1 MSGWN
6 SCEQLGAHHPLE
18 GFSCG
23 ESSIDDWCSQGGRQ
37 SHASRLCRIWVSADD
52 AGAVAGF
59 YTLSNHTVSGI
70 ELPGKDSGATGQV
83 PTTLL
88 GKLALRQNLRGSG
101 YGSLLL
107 LDAMERAVVGS
118 DYSSSRLIVLDAAN
132 EKVMKWYRKN
142 SFKSFSEL
150 SPLRMYMKMST
161 AEKIVNSQILK
172 PAAQPVAPAL

>member
-23 ESSIDDWCSQGGRQ
+23 ESSIDDWCKSGRQ
-37 SHASRLCRIWVSADD
+37 SHAARLCRIWVSADD
-52 AGAVAGF
+52 TGSIAGF

-70 ELPGKDSGATGQV
+70 ELPGKDGGATGQV
-83 PTTLL
+83 PATLL
-88 GKLALRQNLRGSG
+88 GKLALRRNLRGSG

-107 LDAMERAVVGS
+107 LDAMQRAVVGS

-132 EKVMKWYRKN
+132 ENVMKWYRKN

-161 AEKIVNSQILK
+161 AERIVKSQISK
-172 PAAQPVAPAL
+172 PDVAQLSPVL